1 MAKAEI
7 ELFKL
12 LPETA
17 SHPETYERRVSEQA
31 TRLNLTVPNDVM
43 EMLIRLKE
51 IWAHVDPTMDHVEV
65 IRRSFKM
72 TLQKIDPAQRKTSI
86 KKSSSGSRL
95 KTNIGTSTN
104 INKSTNLNTSGNMDL
119 SSNMDLNSNINVSS
133 NIDAPTNMDSRINMD
148 LNARDNSNSKS
159 DSTSNVDAEI
169 TLDSFINDSIQRAST
184 SPQGSTRLRQSTQS
198 LTDSV
203 KHRGTKRPT
212 YYKREFDRALW
223 ERAGSQCEFL
233 DEKTGR
239 RCDCRFGLQREHVI
253 PLALGGTNDL
263 SNMQLLCATHNQLR
277 ARAVF
282 GNKKMDA
289 YQTRKR
295 TLEPI
300 M

>member
-1 MAKAEI
+1 
-7 ELFKL
+7 
-12 LPETA
+12 
-17 SHPETYERRVSEQA
+17 
-31 TRLNLTVPNDVM
+31 
-43 EMLIRLKE
+43 
-51 IWAHVDPTMDHVEV
+51 
-65 IRRSFKM
+65 
-72 TLQKIDPAQRKTSI
+72 
-86 KKSSSGSRL
+86 
-95 KTNIGTSTN
+95 
-104 INKSTNLNTSGNMDL
+104 
-119 SSNMDLNSNINVSS
+119 MDLNSNINVSS

-148 LNARDNSNSKS
+148 LNARDKSNSKS
-159 DSTSNVDAEI
+159 DSISNVDAET
-169 TLDSFINDSIQRAST
+169 TLDSFINDSCINDSIQRAST
-184 SPQGSTRLRQSTQS
+184 SPQGSTQPRQSTRS

-282 GNKKMDA
+282 GNKKIDA
-289 YQTRKR
+289 FQTKRRKFAP
-295 TLEPI
+295 EPLI
-300 M
+300 